1 MYFRCCRD
9 TRQSHQFANRFA
21 VEEDWD
27 WAAGVVGELVA
38 VVEAEVAADRGEHVL
53 RLTGLIAHH
62 TDWAEM
68 RNIGDSLTR

>member
-1 MYFRCCRD
+1 M
-9 TRQSHQFANRFA
+9 
-21 VEEDWD
+21 EEDWD

-68 RNIGDSLTR
+68 RTNGDSLTR